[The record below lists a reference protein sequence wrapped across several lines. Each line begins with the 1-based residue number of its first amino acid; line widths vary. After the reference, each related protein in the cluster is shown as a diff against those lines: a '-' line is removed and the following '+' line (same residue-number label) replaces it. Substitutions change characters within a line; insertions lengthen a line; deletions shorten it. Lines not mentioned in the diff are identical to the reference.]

1 MTIKVT
7 VEFNTIAEAVAFLA
21 PAAAASIVPQAAT
34 EPLQSPKPRIR
45 SKPATATPVESLPLP
60 LPVAEAPV
68 PIAAALKVP
77 NQPVQA
83 IPAPTPV
90 AAAPTPA
97 PVAATV
103 VSDSGQQQATAEG
116 VRLALREVFNKRGA
130 KTATELLK
138 SFGAASI
145 SQIKPE
151 QYAGFVAKAAAQ

>member
-7 VEFNTIAEAVAFLA
+7 VEFQTIAEAVAFLA
-21 PAAAASIVPQAAT
+21 PAAAAVQLTIDSA
-34 EPLQSPKPRIR
+34 PKPRIR
-45 SKPATATPVESLPLP
+45 SKPATAAPVVDAGAQNDNPA
-60 LPVAEAPV
+60 PVAAAP
-68 PIAAALKVP
+68 KVP

-83 IPAPTPV
+83 IPQAPVPPVSTP
-90 AAAPTPA
+90 

-103 VSDSGQQQATAEG
+103 VSDSGLQQATAEG

-130 KTATELLK
+130 KVATELLK

-151 QYAGFVAKAAAQ
+151 QYADFVKAAAQ